1 MGKRGRRREC
11 RALGAGARGWH
22 ADERAGRAGAGRGC
36 RRARGRRQRRA
47 GAGAAGAGARR
58 ASGRAW
64 ARRRA
69 LQAVGRAGAG
79 ARGRG
84 ARERAGAGSRS
95 ARARGSKR
103 DERMHGRA
111 GARWL
116 RYDTAALRCD
126 TAGGLGHDTTRPPTT
141 RPRARGLCAQ
151 AGPVGPVW
159 GFVHSDSVFGP
170 GSTRYFS

>member
-1 MGKRGRRREC
+1 MGSGGRAGRW
-11 RALGAGARGWH
+11 ALGPGARGWR
-22 ADERAGRAGAGRGC
+22 ADRRAGHAGVGRGR

-64 ARRRA
+64 ARGRA

-79 ARGRG
+79 RG
-84 ARERAGAGSRS
+84 S
-95 ARARGSKR
+95 AQARGSKR
-103 DERMHGRA
+103 DERMRGRA

-126 TAGGLGHDTTRPPTT
+126 TAGGLGHDTARPPTT
-141 RPRARGLCAQ
+141 RPRARSLCAQ
-151 AGPVGPVW
+151 AGPAGPGW
-159 GFVHSDSVFGP
+159 GFVHCDSVFGP
-170 GSTRYFS
+170 DSTRYFSLVIK